1 MPKTYS
7 EEERNEIQNA
17 LRQTAF
23 SLVKEKG
30 IKKTT
35 VDELVEAV
43 HIPKGTFYLFYA
55 SKEMLL
61 YDAIMQKH
69 DEMHERMSSLFLKK
83 KDTFTTDTFTDFLL
97 QAFLEGFSLGI
108 IPLLLNGELE
118 ILLRKLPDE
127 IVSEHLE
134 NDDDF
139 FKLFKYRYPNLKR
152 LSLDKYSAAFRAIFF
167 TSMFKREIGKYFE
180 KTLRILIR
188 GIVFQMEKENN
199 DNNK

>member
-69 DEMHERMSSLFLKK
+69 DEMHNKMALQFSKE
-83 KDTFTTDTFTDFLL
+83 KDSFTTDSFTDFLL
-97 QAFLEGFSLGI
+97 DAFLEGFS
-108 IPLLLNGELE
+108 
-118 ILLRKLPDE
+118 
-127 IVSEHLE
+127 
-134 NDDDF
+134 
-139 FKLFKYRYPNLKR
+139 
-152 LSLDKYSAAFRAIFF
+152 
-167 TSMFKREIGKYFE
+167 
-180 KTLRILIR
+180 
-188 GIVFQMEKENN
+188 
-199 DNNK
+199 